1 MLKIDV
7 ISFFGGI
14 IRIAK
19 VLGISHSAVC
29 QWGNIIPEKN
39 ALRLSQITDG
49 KLAYDESLY
58 RSAPKQEGS
67 DE

>member
-7 ISFFGGI
+7 ISYFGGI
-14 IRIAK
+14 IGIAR

-29 QWGNIIPEKN
+29 QWTDVIPEKN
-39 ALRLSQITDG
+39 ALRLNQLTDG

-58 RSAPKQEGS
+58 RSLPATQ
-67 DE
+67 D